1 MILANV
7 LANNPQIL
15 AMPRSLQFDCKFNIS
30 AALATSILLLAI
42 ARMKNTH
49 AMIDIDKKWS
59 DIISLQFHVK
69 ATKYI

>member
-7 LANNPQIL
+7 MANNLQIL

-42 ARMKNTH
+42 RSDEKY
-49 AMIDIDKKWS
+49 AMIDIDKMWS

>member
-7 LANNPQIL
+7 MANNLQIL

-42 ARMKNTH
+42 RSDEKYE
-49 AMIDIDKKWS
+49 MIDIDKMWS